1 MTDCNLRE
9 LVQSLLPEP
18 VSEVDSLQGE
28 LLVGGDPGEV
38 VVQFEGEEIVV
49 SVFAVHWHG
58 PHSPEIAP
66 EKFASIGC
74 SEVTKSELT
83 SRLSPLI
90 AKARETRRARFRQ
103 CKRCAE
109 LNPPE
114 WMHGDSICQS
124 CAERHLGVV
133 Y

>member
-1 MTDCNLRE
+1 MVDFNLRQ

-38 VVQFEGEEIVV
+38 VIQLDGNEIVV
-49 SVFAVHWHG
+49 SIFAVHWND
-58 PHSPEIAP
+58 PYTPEIVP

-83 SRLSPLI
+83 SKLSPLI
-90 AKARETRRARFRQ
+90 EKARETRRARFRQ
-103 CKRCAE
+103 CVRCSGV
-109 LNPPE
+109 NPPE